1 MSAPTVVDLV
11 TRAVLDRLQAEIGSR
26 VEEAVQGAQDA
37 ARKQLD
43 EFMREL
49 IVTPLPAPAEV
60 DAVDPRADA
69 RNRAGRTA
77 IQGAIATVSVAAL
90 LAIAAVIGG
99 GDFDVTSGGDWKAV
113 AGAAIGAVV
122 AAGAAYVQRIV
133 SPPRNGGGE

>member
-11 TRAVLDRLQAEIGSR
+11 TRAVLDRLQTEIGTR
-26 VEEAVQGAQDA
+26 INEAVQATQETAQ
-37 ARKQLD
+37 KQLD

-49 IVTPLPAPAEV
+49 IVTPLPGPAEA
-60 DAVDPRADA
+60 DSIDPRADA

-77 IQGAIATVSVAAL
+77 IQGAIATATVAAL

-133 SPPRNGGGE
+133 SPPRGGAGE